1 MSHEGQQSELGL
13 LQRYFGKE
21 LDPAIFFII
30 LALTVPFVVL
40 GAFWPD
46 ALAKVSGAATG
57 FVFKAFQSTYLLSV
71 TGMLIFCLAIAFS
84 PWGKVRLGKNNEK
97 PEFSTFSWF
106 SMLFSAGM
114 GIGLI
119 FWSVA
124 EPLVHMAAPPIGEA
138 NTFEAARLGLQMY
151 FFHWGFH
158 AWAIYAITGI
168 TIAYFQYRRGYSAM
182 ISRSL
187 IPLIGEEM
195 ANGMVG
201 RVVDAFAAW
210 ATIFGVVTGLGMGAM
225 QLSSGI
231 SAITGTPDN
240 ANVIAVV
247 ILLVTLAFVFSA
259 ITGVS
264 KGIKH
269 LSNLNVVL
277 MFVLIAF
284 FMIAGPTVYNL
295 KTFWMGLSDY
305 MVDLPKFSFSTTLF
319 GNDGWTQG
327 WTVFFWAFWIS
338 WAPFVGAFIAR
349 ISKGRT
355 IKEFMLGVVIL
366 PPVFSFIFSAALG
379 GATLY
384 QQFELGINVADPIN
398 ANLATALF
406 VTLKNMPMFGIMTG
420 ISLLLIFSFLIT
432 SCDSATYVAARFATS
447 GTDVKDPKASHR
459 LTVTFGVI
467 LGLLA
472 VVFNYSGGL
481 KGLQSATITGSVPYF
496 FVMILTMIAFVK
508 DLMANEKPS
517 EINSESSEDK
527 AA

>member
-1 MSHEGQQSELGL
+1 MLHDETQEHPSVLK
-13 LQRYFGKE
+13 RFFGEE
-21 LDPAIFFII
+21 LDPTIFYII
-30 LALTVPFVVL
+30 IALTVPFVAL
-40 GAFWPD
+40 GAFWPEG
-46 ALAKVSGAATG
+46 LAKVSGAATG

-71 TGMLIFCLAIAFS
+71 TGMLLFCLAIAFS
-84 PWGKVRLGKNNEK
+84 PYGKVRLGKNDER

-124 EPLVHMAAPPIGEA
+124 EPLVHMAAPPTGEA
-138 NTFEAARLGLQMY
+138 NTFEAARLGLEMY

-158 AWAIYAITGI
+158 AWAVYAVTALS
-168 TIAYFQYRRGYSAM
+168 IAYFQYRRGYSAM

-187 IPLIGEEM
+187 IPIIGEEM
-195 ANGMVG
+195 ANGTIG

-231 SAITGTPDN
+231 SAITGAADN
-240 ANVIAVV
+240 ANVIAIV
-247 ILLVTLAFVFSA
+247 ILLVTLAFVISA

-277 MFVLIAF
+277 MFALIAF
-284 FMIAGPTVYNL
+284 FMIAGPTGYNF
-295 KTFWMGLSDY
+295 KTFWMGFSDY
-305 MVDLPKFSFSTTLF
+305 MSDLPKLSFSTTLF

-355 IKEFMLGVVIL
+355 IKEFILGVVIL
-366 PPVFSFIFSAALG
+366 PPLFSFIFSAALG
-379 GATLY
+379 GATLF

-398 ANLATALF
+398 ANLAAALF
-406 VTLKNMPMFGIMTG
+406 VTLKNMPLFGLMTG
-420 ISLLLIFSFLIT
+420 ISLLLIVSFLIT

-447 GTDVKDPKASHR
+447 GVDVKDPKASHR
-459 LTVTFGVI
+459 LTITFGVI

-472 VVFNYSGGL
+472 IVFNYSGGL
-481 KGLQSATITGSVPYF
+481 KGPQSATITGSVPYF
-496 FVMILTMIAFVK
+496 FVMILSMVALVK
-508 DLMANEKPS
+508 DLVQNEKP
-517 EINSESSEDK
+517 K
-527 AA
+527 K